1 MGHQSV
7 GGWTKA
13 GCAWQMHCEGPGEE
27 GERRAARRPEIRE
40 RRTLC
45 DRLVHSEAV
54 RATDVSP
61 CSSMDQDI
69 KLLQENTILH
79 GRLNIFPR
87 NTNFWKMKQHAIN
100 KPTKI
105 VFKRSFYKVVIR
117 DRW

>member
-69 KLLQENTILH
+69 KLLQENTTFTWQIKYFSQKYQFLEDETTCH
-79 GRLNIFPR
+79 
-87 NTNFWKMKQHAIN
+87 K
-100 KPTKI
+100 
-105 VFKRSFYKVVIR
+105 
-117 DRW
+117 